1 MSASLAARLSVALLL
16 AGTALP
22 VSLPSAWAQDAQTI
36 DRINRLERDL
46 QTLQRQVYRG
56 GTPPASPSSGGGGS
70 LTETS
75 GDGSSA
81 ANRLNS
87 RIDEL
92 ENQIRQMTGRFEEVE
107 FASSQANRRIDKLV
121 EDVDFR
127 LNQLE
132 RGGQPQGQQTAP
144 QTGSV
149 EQVKPNAQQQG
160 LPTATTNQ
168 PANVARGSTSAT
180 PGQAPSREGVLGSV
194 PVDAQGRPLP
204 AGAAGSAPAANSN
217 QQTARATAPAAA
229 SGKGKLP
236 AGTPQERYNYAYKLL
251 VQSDYADA
259 ESAFREFLGAHAQD
273 ALAGNAQYWL
283 GETYYVR
290 GQYEPAAQA
299 FLQGYQGY
307 PKSAKAPDS
316 LLKLGMSLSAMKKNP
331 EACAALGQLGKEFA
345 SAPPHVKD
353 AAVRERTKIG
363 CK

>member
-1 MSASLAARLSVALLL
+1 MSASLAARLSLVLLL

-22 VSLPSAWAQDAQTI
+22 AGITPAWAQDAQTI

-56 GTPPASPSSGGGGS
+56 GTPPASPSSGGGS
-70 LTETS
+70 LTDAGS
-75 GDGSSA
+75 DGSSA
-81 ANRLNS
+81 ANRLNA

-132 RGGQPQGQQTAP
+132 RGGQPQGQQSAP

-149 EQVKPNAQQQG
+149 EQVKPSAQQQG
-160 LPTATTNQ
+160 V
-168 PANVARGSTSAT
+168 PAAGTPVARGSTSST
-180 PGQAPSREGVLGSV
+180 PGQAPTKEGVLGSM
-194 PVDAQGRPLP
+194 PADAQGRPLNTP
-204 AGAAGSAPAANSN
+204 NQP

-259 ESAFREFLGAHAQD
+259 ESAFREFLGAHGQD

-307 PKSAKAPDS
+307 PKGAKAPDS

-353 AAVRERTKIG
+353 AAIRERTKIG

>member
-1 MSASLAARLSVALLL
+1 MSASLAARLSVVLLL
-16 AGTALP
+16 AGTAVP
-22 VSLPSAWAQDAQTI
+22 AAVTSAWAQDAQTL

-56 GTPPASPSSGGGGS
+56 GTPPASSSGGGGS
-70 LTETS
+70 LTDTTS
-75 GDGSSA
+75 DGSSA
-81 ANRLNS
+81 ANRLNG

-132 RGGQPQGQQTAP
+132 RSGQPQGQQGAP

-149 EQVKPNAQQQG
+149 EQVKPTAQQQG
-160 LPTATTNQ
+160 V
-168 PANVARGSTSAT
+168 PAPGTPVARGSTSST

-194 PVDAQGRPLP
+194 PVDAQGRPL
-204 AGAAGSAPAANSN
+204 GGNAPAANN
-217 QQTARATAPAAA
+217 NQPQQTARATAPAPA
-229 SGKGKLP
+229 SGRGKLP

-259 ESAFREFLGAHAQD
+259 EAAFREFVGAHGQD

-353 AAVRERTKIG
+353 AATRERTKIG

>member
-1 MSASLAARLSVALLL
+1 MSASLAARLSPVLLL
-16 AGTALP
+16 SGLLLVGTALP
-22 VSLPSAWAQDAQTI
+22 SRAQDTQTI
-36 DRINRLERDL
+36 ERLNRLENDL
-46 QTLQRQVYRG
+46 RTLQRQVYRG
-56 GTPPASPSSGGGGS
+56 SPPPPSSSGGSS
-70 LTETS
+70 LMDAS
-75 GDGSSA
+75 DGSSA
-81 ANRLNS
+81 ANRLNA

-132 RGGQPQGQQTAP
+132 RGGQPQGQQSAP

-149 EQVKPNAQQQG
+149 EQVKPTAQQQG
-160 LPTATTNQ
+160 VPAATAGQ
-168 PANVARGSTSAT
+168 PQTLARGSTSST
-180 PGQAPSREGVLGSV
+180 PGQAPSKEGVLGSM
-194 PVDAQGRPLP
+194 PVDSQGRPLP
-204 AGAAGSAPAANSN
+204 GNAPGNAPAAQP
-217 QQTARATAPAAA
+217 QQTARAAVPPPSA
-229 SGKGKLP
+229 KGKLP

-259 ESAFREFLGAHAQD
+259 EAAFREFLGAHPQD

-307 PKSAKAPDS
+307 PKGAKAPDS
-316 LLKLGMSLSAMKKNP
+316 LLKLGMSLAAMKKNP

-353 AAVRERTKIG
+353 AATRERSKIG

>member
-1 MSASLAARLSVALLL
+1 MSASLAARLSVILLL

-22 VSLPSAWAQDAQTI
+22 AGVTSSWAQDAQTL

-56 GTPPASPSSGGGGS
+56 GTPPASASSGGGS
-70 LTETS
+70 LTDAGS
-75 GDGSSA
+75 DGSSA
-81 ANRLNS
+81 ANRLNA

-132 RGGQPQGQQTAP
+132 RGGQPQGQQSAP

-160 LPTATTNQ
+160 V
-168 PANVARGSTSAT
+168 PAQGMPVARGSTSST
-180 PGQAPSREGVLGSV
+180 PGQAPTREGVLGSM
-194 PVDAQGRPLP
+194 PADAQGRPL
-204 AGAAGSAPAANSN
+204 SAPN
-217 QQTARATAPAAA
+217 QPQQNPQTARATAPAAA

-236 AGTPQERYNYAYKLL
+236 AGSPQERYNYAYKLL

-259 ESAFREFLGAHAQD
+259 ESAFREFLGAHPQD

-307 PKSAKAPDS
+307 PKGAKAPDS
-316 LLKLGMSLSAMKKNP
+316 LLKLGMSLAAMKKNP
-331 EACAALGQLGKEFA
+331 EACAALGQLGKDFP

-353 AAVRERTKIG
+353 AATRERGKIG